1 MYHLTLR
8 TAARLG
14 ALIPLAWAAPA
25 AAGIVALVDRDAQ
38 QMRVYVD
45 GALVRVWPVSTARS
59 GYVTPAG
66 QYRVL
71 WTTPYWWSHKYG
83 GAMPHAMFFRGG
95 YAIHGT
101 QYLKSLG
108 RPASHGCVRLH
119 PDNARTLYSLVQQ
132 VGAKNTSIRISH

>member
-1 MYHLTLR
+1 MR
-8 TAARLG
+8 ISG
-14 ALIPLAWAAPA
+14 FAL
-25 AAGIVALVDRDAQ
+25 ALVAGLFSFGASAAVLDVSIDLSAQ
-38 QMRVYVD
+38 RMTVSQGGFPRYSW
-45 GALVRVWPVSTARS
+45 AISTARP
-59 GYVTPAG
+59 GYVTPTG
-66 QYRVL
+66 SYRPTRL
-71 WTTPYWWSHKYG
+71 ERMWYSRKYDNSP
-83 GAMPHAMFFRGG
+83 MPHSVFFRGG

>member
-101 QYLKSLG
+101 AATGRLG
-108 RPASHGCVRLH
+108 RPASHGCVRLA
-119 PDNARTLYSLVQQ
+119 PGAARELYGMVRRSG
-132 VGAKNTSIRISH
+132 GARVTIR